1 MEGSTELKAE
11 LHKNKALI
19 VVGLARQL
27 QASATA
33 ANLQYQKHVAP
44 QVAQL
49 KRMQHVHVTTP
60 VAEFPKV
67 ATAVVGDKCVS

>member
-33 ANLQYQKHVAP
+33 ANLQYQKYVAP

-67 ATAVVGDKCVS
+67 ATAVFGDKCVS